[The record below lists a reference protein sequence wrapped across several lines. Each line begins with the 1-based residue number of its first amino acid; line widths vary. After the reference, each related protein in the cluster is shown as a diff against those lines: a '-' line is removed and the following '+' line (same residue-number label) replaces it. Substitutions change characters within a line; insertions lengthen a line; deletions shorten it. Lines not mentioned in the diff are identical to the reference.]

1 MAEVQH
7 LLEFQWT
14 TFYHAQTSQSRRLE
28 VFIFRR
34 RGCGGSFPSSLTVL
48 TSSNNASLKISVR
61 QNSPCKWKLLIACE
75 EYIRLKWKEN
85 KLIILKFDFFF
96 SATVAGTNYLQII
109 HVTDNV
115 LVFYFENDDGQKIT
129 KITEGCG
136 TYYSLP
142 NTTQM
147 CSYDQYFYRKE
158 RDTHITSI
166 RASLVAQMGK
176 NPPVMRETWVWSL
189 GWEDPLEEGMA
200 MHSSILAW
208 RIPGT
213 ERPGGLYTMESQ
225 RVGHNWAT
233 QPNIFY
239 EAHGNRCVF
248 TRRIQTSCDVSQG
261 YRKSAC

>member
-1 MAEVQH
+1 M
-7 LLEFQWT
+7 
-14 TFYHAQTSQSRRLE
+14 
-28 VFIFRR
+28 
-34 RGCGGSFPSSLTVL
+34 
-48 TSSNNASLKISVR
+48 R
-61 QNSPCKWKLLIACE
+61 QNSPSKWRLLIACE
-75 EYIRLKWKEN
+75 EYVRLKWKEN
-85 KLIILKFDFFF
+85 KLIILNFVFFFF

-115 LVFYFENDDGQKIT
+115 LVFYFENHDGEKIT

-158 RDTHITSI
+158 RDTHVTSI

-176 NPPVMRETWVWSL
+176 NPPAMRETWVWSL

-208 RIPGT
+208 RIPGI
-213 ERPGGLYTMESQ
+213 EEPGGLYTMESQ
-225 RVGHNWAT
+225 RVRHDWAT
-233 QPNIFY
+233 HHSIFY
-239 EAHGNRCVF
+239 EAQMCVYTENSDF
-248 TRRIQTSCDVSQG
+248 MWRESGI
-261 YRKSAC
+261 

>member
-96 SATVAGTNYLQII
+96 LCHSRRYKLFANHSCNRQRAGILFWKRWWTEDHKNNWRLRYVLQL
-109 HVTDNV
+109 TQYNAD
-115 LVFYFENDDGQKIT
+115 VFIWSVFLQKGERYT
-129 KITEGCG
+129 H
-136 TYYSLP
+136 
-142 NTTQM
+142 N
-147 CSYDQYFYRKE
+147 FY
-158 RDTHITSI
+158 
-166 RASLVAQMGK
+166 
-176 NPPVMRETWVWSL
+176 
-189 GWEDPLEEGMA
+189 
-200 MHSSILAW
+200 
-208 RIPGT
+208 
-213 ERPGGLYTMESQ
+213 
-225 RVGHNWAT
+225 
-233 QPNIFY
+233 
-239 EAHGNRCVF
+239 
-248 TRRIQTSCDVSQG
+248 
-261 YRKSAC
+261 